1 MPNLQRYTLYLVAEV
16 LLLWACKGAGIEFG
30 MTILEIAIPLTIF
43 TYIWKI
49 LSATYQELREGNLFK
64 SQKKEKPFA
73 QAGTYIVP
81 SSTGVS
87 PNSEARKT
95 GKSASEGKI
104 EVAMPTQS
112 VSDAA
117 NESLQA
123 PQLDRST
130 NMNGTSAEENEVT
143 EDSCIDNNEE
153 ELEDLEVA
161 MSKIARVD
169 GPIYRNFLGVRSMPR
184 AKKIT
189 APRKEEREK
198 EVPKENAI
206 VPSQSRKIK
215 TAVTTVSPEKP
226 KGKVSMYAIGV
237 AGFRVTAPDYG
248 LLLLYDVPTYTTKIR
263 RRHKGINTGFN
274 IRLAKGLHWRI
285 GGNQGVAENFDE
297 DIALGTCTLLITN
310 RYIFI
315 RATNTGQTK
324 RYLRSNVVGYDFYK
338 DGISLNMQNGVP
350 LTFVASSSEMNQI
363 IEAALYEEE
372 T

>member
-1 MPNLQRYTLYLVAEV
+1 MERLLKYLK
-16 LLLWACKGAGIEFG
+16 WIGIEFLAL
-30 MTILEIAIPLTIF
+30 ILCCIFEFNAGAGLCLLAIVGTIF
-43 TYIWKI
+43 FYFFEKLIEFCEALKEGR
-49 LSATYQELREGNLFK
+49 LFGAQEK
-64 SQKKEKPFA
+64 KPFA
-73 QAGTYIVP
+73 QAGTFMVS

-87 PNSEARKT
+87 PNSEARK
-95 GKSASEGKI
+95 SENVAPKDKI
-104 EVAMPTQS
+104 DIAMPTQS

-117 NESLQA
+117 NESQQA
-123 PQLDRST
+123 SQLDRST
-130 NMNGTSAEENEVT
+130 DMNGTSSEENEVK

-169 GPIYRNFLGVRSMPR
+169 GPIHRNFLGVRSMPR

-189 APRKEEREK
+189 APREK
-198 EVPKENAI
+198 EVDKENAI
-206 VPSQSRKIK
+206 VPSQSRKTK
-215 TAVTTVSPEKP
+215 TDVTTVSPEKP

-263 RRHKGINTGFN
+263 RRHKGVNTGFN

-285 GGNQGVAENFDE
+285 GGNQGVAENFEE

-315 RATNTGQTK
+315 RATDTGRTK
-324 RYLRSNVVGYDFYK
+324 RYLRSNVVGYEFYK

-350 LTFVASSSEMNQI
+350 LTFVASSSEMHQI
-363 IEAALYEEE
+363 IDAALYEEE